1 MNPRKVKIF
10 TVYLLA
16 FLTGVNFV
24 VFPALAPV
32 FTDESLFG
40 LSTSQFGNLFI
51 PQVIFITVS
60 CLVTPF
66 LVNKFGP
73 KIILSSGVLL
83 MMLSTVILWLLQFFL
98 NDKAFLFS
106 ILLIL
111 VAMTGFGF
119 GLSITTLNPLAASLF
134 DDSKTSAI
142 LVLQFLVGLGTSTS
156 PLMMGLISDI
166 KDWVFIPAGIFVAVL
181 ISFILLIFIKLESG
195 TIFQLPKQFRIPSKL
210 WLFFI
215 TIVFYGLLEGT
226 FGGFGSV
233 ILKNI
238 GLDNSSASIG
248 LSLFWGGIAINRLL
262 FGIFSK
268 QFNLSVIFL
277 ISPLLIGVLLW
288 LLMSSSS
295 ASIVLSLMFT
305 IGFFMG
311 SLFPGSIGWA
321 TVEFP
326 QFAVLVS
333 GSMMAANQIGTG
345 IMTNTLG
352 SFQNNS
358 DLFSEIL
365 KYLSF
370 IPIIIFALL
379 MFLRKDSKIKEAF

>member
-1 MNPRKVKIF
+1 MDSRTFKIVIIF
-10 TVYLLA
+10 LLG
-16 FLTGVNFV
+16 FLTGANFV

-32 FTDESLFG
+32 FTDQSLFG

-51 PQVIFITVS
+51 PQVIFITIS

-66 LVNKFGP
+66 LVNGFGP
-73 KIILSSGVLL
+73 KIILASGTLL
-83 MMLSTVILWLLQFFL
+83 MILSTAILWTLQFFL
-98 NDKAFLFS
+98 NDKGILFY

-134 DDSKTSAI
+134 NENTTSAI

-156 PLMMGLISDI
+156 PLMMGLIGDI
-166 KDWVFIPAGIFVAVL
+166 KDWVFIPASIFVTVFV
-181 ISFILLIFIKLESG
+181 SFILLLFIKLESG
-195 TIFQLPKQFRIPSKL
+195 NIFQLPKHFKIPSKL

-215 TIVFYGLLEGT
+215 TIVLYGFLEGT

-233 ILKNI
+233 ILKDL
-238 GLDNSSASIG
+238 GLDNSSASVG
-248 LSLFWGGIAINRLL
+248 LSLFWGGIAVNRLL
-262 FGIFSK
+262 FGIFSRR
-268 QFNLSVIFL
+268 FNLSMVFL
-277 ISPLLIGVLLW
+277 ISPLLVGIFLW
-288 LLMSSSS
+288 LLISSSS

-326 QFAVLVS
+326 QLAVLVS

-352 SFQNNS
+352 AFQDNS
-358 DLFSEIL
+358 NLFSDIL

-370 IPIIIFALL
+370 VTIIIFALFL
-379 MFLRKDSKIKEAF
+379 FLRKNSKMEEAF